1 MMHNFFFVCVQTF
14 KHSVRRFEIGILK
27 YKSGH
32 PASDFTSL
40 PAPKESIHSVEY
52 NKINL
57 SKIFESTTA
66 KKKGKWIRLSK
77 PSTLNYDL

>member
-1 MMHNFFFVCVQTF
+1 MMHNFCVCVCVCSNF

-40 PAPKESIHSVEY
+40 PAPKESIHIHSVEY

-57 SKIFESTTA
+57 SKIFEGTTA
-66 KKKGKWIRLSK
+66 KKKGK
-77 PSTLNYDL
+77 